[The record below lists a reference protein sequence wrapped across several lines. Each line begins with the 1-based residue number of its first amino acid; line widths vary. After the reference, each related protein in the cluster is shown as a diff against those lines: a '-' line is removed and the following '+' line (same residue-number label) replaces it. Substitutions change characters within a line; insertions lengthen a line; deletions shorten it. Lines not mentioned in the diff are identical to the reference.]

1 MFAALV
7 NKYGLVPK
15 SAYPESENSRNSD
28 DFKQYLNSKLR
39 EFAAELRR
47 RSVAGASEDELRAL
61 KDEYMGTVYRICA
74 VALGEPPE
82 KFDFFARTKDDNED
96 KKGSACKCKAE
107 ADADGKAE
115 SCKCGDSCKCEGKS
129 DAKACKCDKDK
140 SDKPK
145 TGKDERPQIR
155 EIGITP
161 LEFYKKY
168 VPVDVNDFV
177 TLANA
182 PLKNRPFNQRYRIRF
197 SANVA
202 EAGDMEFVNVPL
214 DVFKK
219 AALDQLTAGH
229 PIWFACDCTQF
240 ALRKDGFFDQS
251 VVRVDQ
257 LFGTEFTG
265 DKAHGLEYGDSPSNH
280 AMTFTGVNLGEDGK
294 PNRWKVENS
303 WGKDAG
309 KDGYYVMSDAWFDRY
324 VTELIIRKE
333 YLDDATRALLDHRTS
348 RARSLAAPHPSLPLT
363 YSAHW
368 PRLKCSYVL
377 PTSHRVSKTSEHFS
391 YPQSYPHPQQARTT
405 YPVFHGEQ
413 ATATLR
419 WRYEQRIS
427 HPPPGVFD
435 DEPPGWTNNAAAPSA
450 ASTHAVKPEPYSP
463 PRMATPTAPAMSET
477 LTQRKREMLKRCTDA
492 AQQLGKPVLFGMT
505 TSLILQSVPLPK
517 DCDLNATEL
526 HTVSDSHRTRI
537 RAVVPPTTPHI
548 WKPLSAAHN
557 ARINKHVH
565 ALNLVHTWAQLAAH
579 MSSESLVIL
588 GDATLT
594 AIARKPSL
602 SGGRTADEIYQDFVR
617 QVSELPK
624 FNAKATCMI
633 ALEFIAPRVD
643 SPMESETRIT
653 TTQYGLPR
661 AVTNYTVPG
670 ATFSNGEP
678 ITLDLA
684 WPEFRVAIEYDGDHH
699 RTDKAQWRRD
709 NDKRELLRHH
719 HWIVLIATAANMADE
734 PSQAELAYR
743 AGRQLALRGAIFD
756 FTLTATPLNE
766 LARRKRRKST
776 GAH

>member
-1 MFAALV
+1 MNGRSIIMTANASARAIKPELLRTYTEDFNKDRANLIAADAAVSAGVLKAATDYRGVRALPRDFSIELKQGSITNQERSGRCWMFAALV

-47 RSVAGASEDELRAL
+47 RSAAGASEDELRAL

-82 KFDFFARTKDDNED
+82 KFDFFARPKDDDED
-96 KKGSACKCKAE
+96 KKGEARKCKAE

-115 SCKCGDSCKCEGKS
+115 SCKCGESCKCEGKS

-333 YLDDATRALLDHRTS
+333 YLDDATRALLTTEPVELD
-348 RARSLAAPHPSLPLT
+348 PWQPLT
-363 YSAHW
+363 
-368 PRLKCSYVL
+368 R
-377 PTSHRVSKTSEHFS
+377 
-391 YPQSYPHPQQARTT
+391 
-405 YPVFHGEQ
+405 
-413 ATATLR
+413 
-419 WRYEQRIS
+419 
-427 HPPPGVFD
+427 
-435 DEPPGWTNNAAAPSA
+435 
-450 ASTHAVKPEPYSP
+450 
-463 PRMATPTAPAMSET
+463 
-477 LTQRKREMLKRCTDA
+477 RC
-492 AQQLGKPVLFGMT
+492 
-505 TSLILQSVPLPK
+505 
-517 DCDLNATEL
+517 
-526 HTVSDSHRTRI
+526 R
-537 RAVVPPTTPHI
+537 
-548 WKPLSAAHN
+548 
-557 ARINKHVH
+557 
-565 ALNLVHTWAQLAAH
+565 
-579 MSSESLVIL
+579 
-588 GDATLT
+588 
-594 AIARKPSL
+594 
-602 SGGRTADEIYQDFVR
+602 
-617 QVSELPK
+617 
-624 FNAKATCMI
+624 
-633 ALEFIAPRVD
+633 
-643 SPMESETRIT
+643 
-653 TTQYGLPR
+653 
-661 AVTNYTVPG
+661 
-670 ATFSNGEP
+670 
-678 ITLDLA
+678 
-684 WPEFRVAIEYDGDHH
+684 
-699 RTDKAQWRRD
+699 
-709 NDKRELLRHH
+709 
-719 HWIVLIATAANMADE
+719 
-734 PSQAELAYR
+734 
-743 AGRQLALRGAIFD
+743 
-756 FTLTATPLNE
+756 
-766 LARRKRRKST
+766 
-776 GAH
+776 

>member
-1 MFAALV
+1 MNGRSIIMTANASARAIKPELLRTYTEDFNKDRANLIAADAAVSAGVLKAATDYRGVRALPRDFSIELKQGSITNQERSGRCWMFASLNTLRYELMHRWNLEDFEFSETYLFFWDAMEKSNTYLENVLRTLDEATDSRLFEAINWGPSDDGGWWQMFAALV

-47 RSVAGASEDELRAL
+47 RSAAGASEDELRAL

-74 VALGEPPE
+74 VSLGEPPE
-82 KFDFFARTKDDNED
+82 KFDFFARTKDDDED
-96 KKGSACKCKAE
+96 KKGEACKCN
-107 ADADGKAE
+107 
-115 SCKCGDSCKCEGKS
+115 
-129 DAKACKCDKDK
+129 KDK

-168 VPVDVNDFV
+168 VPVDVNDFA

-197 SANVA
+197 SANVV

-333 YLDDATRALLDHRTS
+333 YLDDATRALLTTEPVELD
-348 RARSLAAPHPSLPLT
+348 PWQPLT
-363 YSAHW
+363 
-368 PRLKCSYVL
+368 R
-377 PTSHRVSKTSEHFS
+377 
-391 YPQSYPHPQQARTT
+391 
-405 YPVFHGEQ
+405 
-413 ATATLR
+413 
-419 WRYEQRIS
+419 
-427 HPPPGVFD
+427 
-435 DEPPGWTNNAAAPSA
+435 
-450 ASTHAVKPEPYSP
+450 
-463 PRMATPTAPAMSET
+463 
-477 LTQRKREMLKRCTDA
+477 RC
-492 AQQLGKPVLFGMT
+492 
-505 TSLILQSVPLPK
+505 
-517 DCDLNATEL
+517 
-526 HTVSDSHRTRI
+526 R
-537 RAVVPPTTPHI
+537 
-548 WKPLSAAHN
+548 
-557 ARINKHVH
+557 
-565 ALNLVHTWAQLAAH
+565 
-579 MSSESLVIL
+579 
-588 GDATLT
+588 
-594 AIARKPSL
+594 
-602 SGGRTADEIYQDFVR
+602 
-617 QVSELPK
+617 
-624 FNAKATCMI
+624 
-633 ALEFIAPRVD
+633 
-643 SPMESETRIT
+643 
-653 TTQYGLPR
+653 
-661 AVTNYTVPG
+661 
-670 ATFSNGEP
+670 
-678 ITLDLA
+678 
-684 WPEFRVAIEYDGDHH
+684 
-699 RTDKAQWRRD
+699 
-709 NDKRELLRHH
+709 
-719 HWIVLIATAANMADE
+719 
-734 PSQAELAYR
+734 
-743 AGRQLALRGAIFD
+743 
-756 FTLTATPLNE
+756 
-766 LARRKRRKST
+766 
-776 GAH
+776 

>member
-1 MFAALV
+1 MTTDASARAIKPELLRTYTEDFNKDRANLIAADAAVSAGVLKAATDYRGVRALPRDFSIELKQGSITNQERSGRCWMFASLNTLRYELMHRWNLEDFEFSETYLFFWDAMEKSNTYLENVLRTLDEPTDSRLFEAINWGPSDDGGWWQMFAALV

-47 RSVAGASEDELRAL
+47 RSAAGAGEDELRTL

-74 VALGEPPE
+74 VSLGEPPE
-82 KFDFFARTKDDNED
+82 KFDFFARTKDDAEAD
-96 KKGSACKCKAE
+96 KKGE
-107 ADADGKAE
+107 
-115 SCKCGDSCKCEGKS
+115 
-129 DAKACKCDKDK
+129 ACKCDKDK

-333 YLDDATRALLDHRTS
+333 YLDDATRALLTTEPVELD
-348 RARSLAAPHPSLPLT
+348 PWQPLT
-363 YSAHW
+363 
-368 PRLKCSYVL
+368 R
-377 PTSHRVSKTSEHFS
+377 
-391 YPQSYPHPQQARTT
+391 
-405 YPVFHGEQ
+405 
-413 ATATLR
+413 
-419 WRYEQRIS
+419 
-427 HPPPGVFD
+427 
-435 DEPPGWTNNAAAPSA
+435 
-450 ASTHAVKPEPYSP
+450 
-463 PRMATPTAPAMSET
+463 
-477 LTQRKREMLKRCTDA
+477 RC
-492 AQQLGKPVLFGMT
+492 
-505 TSLILQSVPLPK
+505 
-517 DCDLNATEL
+517 
-526 HTVSDSHRTRI
+526 R
-537 RAVVPPTTPHI
+537 
-548 WKPLSAAHN
+548 
-557 ARINKHVH
+557 
-565 ALNLVHTWAQLAAH
+565 
-579 MSSESLVIL
+579 
-588 GDATLT
+588 
-594 AIARKPSL
+594 
-602 SGGRTADEIYQDFVR
+602 
-617 QVSELPK
+617 
-624 FNAKATCMI
+624 
-633 ALEFIAPRVD
+633 
-643 SPMESETRIT
+643 
-653 TTQYGLPR
+653 
-661 AVTNYTVPG
+661 
-670 ATFSNGEP
+670 
-678 ITLDLA
+678 
-684 WPEFRVAIEYDGDHH
+684 
-699 RTDKAQWRRD
+699 
-709 NDKRELLRHH
+709 
-719 HWIVLIATAANMADE
+719 
-734 PSQAELAYR
+734 
-743 AGRQLALRGAIFD
+743 
-756 FTLTATPLNE
+756 
-766 LARRKRRKST
+766 
-776 GAH
+776 